1 MTLAVFSNKQY
12 AFEKNFKQK
21 SGLPRSDFLQRRK
34 PKTQD
39 SLKVF
44 GRKGEQPRGME
55 EDLGEGGETLGRGRS
70 QRLRPARWNK
80 QRRLSHL
87 DSKRL
92 LLSRRAN

>member
-12 AFEKNFKQK
+12 AFEKKNLTKV
-21 SGLPRSDFLQRRK
+21 RAAEISDFLQRRK

-55 EDLGEGGETLGRGRS
+55 AEEDLGWGWGDLGKGSVPET
-70 QRLRPARWNK
+70 QTC
-80 QRRLSHL
+80 QMQ
-87 DSKRL
+87 
-92 LLSRRAN
+92 